1 MKDLEF
7 KVMLIV
13 LTSVLSLMF
22 LAGVF
27 GIAHLF
33 LKFLG

>member
-7 KVMLIV
+7 KVMLVV
-13 LTSVLSLMF
+13 LASVLSLMF
-22 LAGVF
+22 VAAVF